1 MLKGQTKGRLL
12 LWSSASFCLLAASV
26 AAPAV
31 SSAQQNNPNVTALES
46 NLAAPLNTLS
56 DAQKKYSE
64 VKGMVSEMPVSGL
77 GTRER
82 AAQALAQIS
91 SGLIQV
97 RNSDKIPQDLLHNTL
112 TAVEEAKT
120 ALTTDN
126 AQTIAWSLQ
135 TVGQEVQAVQA
146 KLTGQNPPQTASAER
161 PNGHGGGTQAAA
173 QTSPAKAPE
182 QQQAR
187 VAEAEHNTG
196 VVPQTQQAPNS
207 NTTTRVREESQE
219 PGPAKQATP
228 EQPPQQTAQA
238 QKPAQPAPQPSG
250 ANQPSTQHQPQQTAQ
265 AQQPAQP
272 APQPGGAHQP
282 SPQDNAV
289 ANMKSDNLVGKW
301 LYGRDGNSVASIQD
315 VKTSPDGKIQAVE
328 VDVGGFLGIGSRRVA
343 VPVDSLQVKGDRI
356 ESTSMTSDQIQN
368 LPHEAQ

>member
-31 SSAQQNNPNVTALES
+31 SSAQQNDPNATALES

-238 QKPAQPAPQPSG
+238 Q
-250 ANQPSTQHQPQQTAQ
+250 
-265 AQQPAQP
+265 QPAQP
-272 APQPGGAHQP
+272 AAQPGGAHQP